1 MGEPQGPEL
10 SVVVVAPDR
19 YDTIR
24 KTLRH
29 LRAQTV
35 STQLEIIMIMP
46 SAEGLDLD
54 AASRDFFQVRVVD
67 VGKIGSS
74 ARAAATG
81 IRQASAPVVALLEDH
96 CYPDPG
102 WAEAL
107 IEAHRQPWAAVGP
120 AMANANPGSMISW
133 ADLFFDYG
141 RWVEPAAPG
150 PVDDLPG
157 RNSSYK
163 RAILLDYGSELEVML
178 EREGGLHRDLQ
189 AKGHRLYL
197 EPAAKAYH
205 MNVSLPSSYIRQRFH
220 AGRMY
225 AATRAQH
232 KRWSPVR
239 RLLYIGGTP
248 VIPFVY
254 LRRILREIRRSGY
267 WGRLLPQ
274 ILPALIVGLV
284 VSAAGALVGY
294 AFGIGDA
301 EQHLSHFESYRLR
314 HVTVHDRQAASA

>member
-1 MGEPQGPEL
+1 MIVASAQG
-10 SVVVVAPDR
+10 
-19 YDTIR
+19 I
-24 KTLRH
+24 
-29 LRAQTV
+29 
-35 STQLEIIMIMP
+35 
-46 SAEGLDLD
+46 DLD

-67 VGKIGSS
+67 VGKTGSI
-74 ARAAATG
+74 ARAVATG
-81 IRQASAPVVALLEDH
+81 IRQASAPVVALVEDH

-107 IEAHRQPWAAVGP
+107 IEAHRQPWAVVGP

-133 ADLFFDYG
+133 VNLFFDYG

-157 RNSSYK
+157 YNSSYK
-163 RAILLDYGSELEVML
+163 RAILLDYGSELEVVL
-178 EREGGLHRDLQ
+178 EREGGLHQDLQ

-205 MNVSLPSSYIRQRFH
+205 MNVSLPSSHIRQRFH

-232 KRWSPVR
+232 ERWSPVR

-294 AFGIGDA
+294 ALGVGDA
-301 EQHLSHFESYRLR
+301 ERHLSHFECYRLR
-314 HVTVHDRQAASA
+314 HVTVRDRQAAGA